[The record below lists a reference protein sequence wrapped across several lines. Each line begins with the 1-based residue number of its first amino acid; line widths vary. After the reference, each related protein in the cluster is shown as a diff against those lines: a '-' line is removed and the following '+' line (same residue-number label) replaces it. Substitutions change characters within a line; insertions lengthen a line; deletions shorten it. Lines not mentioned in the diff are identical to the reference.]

1 MVQVEN
7 LLLQQMPVWHWCRG
21 VVQVENLLLHHL
33 PVCCICKSDAGV
45 TGVMYGSVTQSG
57 TSVVCVGVTQV
68 PLSIM
73 GQSGTGIIGAGQ
85 IEHFPF
91 SLCVIW
97 HWCFVD
103 LSVAVLQIH
112 WEVRGSSANVTD
124 VRPKNG
130 TLILEDGQRQGQITL
145 QILPDDVPELTEE
158 FSLVMT
164 FVEGGAELNPQGSQ
178 AVFRIR

>member
-1 MVQVEN
+1 
-7 LLLQQMPVWHWCRG
+7 
-21 VVQVENLLLHHL
+21 
-33 PVCCICKSDAGV
+33 
-45 TGVMYGSVTQSG
+45 
-57 TSVVCVGVTQV
+57 
-68 PLSIM
+68 M

-97 HWCFVD
+97 RWCFVD